1 MDRGAW
7 WVTVHG
13 VAESDT
19 TEQLTHTH
27 THTQYTACT
36 VNAHCHYHNMP
47 SAHICWTPT
56 SRTHRAEKTA
66 FQVDQSGLFFPFLL
80 KGRPN
85 TPLLFPLLL

>member
-1 MDRGAW
+1 MDREAW
-7 WVTVHG
+7 WATVHG

-19 TEQLTHTH
+19 AERL

-36 VNAHCHYHNMP
+36 VNTHCHYHNMP
-47 SAHICWTPT
+47 SIHMCWTPT
-56 SRTHRAEKTA
+56 SRTYRAGKTT
-66 FQVDQSGLFFPFLL
+66 FQADQSGLFFPFLL